1 MQKKLLFIT
10 LIISILIKINISYA
24 ETSVL
29 IPLKKPTLSNEEI
42 AKKLS
47 KNILKPLKKPKKN
60 DSKKNEE
67 KKNN

>member
-67 KKNN
+67 KK